1 MINKKKPL
9 VSGLFLARKQGVAF
23 SDAKVILFYH
33 LCNSLTRKR
42 VKKFW
47 ESGPIFHETPDTER
61 AKLSMAK
68 VLRHIED
75 EGLQI
80 IGAPRF
86 SYIDGAWNKEDEAE
100 WRTEI
105 QVPVK

>member
-1 MINKKKPL
+1 MFLIIIT
-9 VSGLFLARKQGVAF
+9 GLLRWCTF
-23 SDAKVILFYH
+23 SH

-68 VLRHIED
+68 VLRYIED

>member
-1 MINKKKPL
+1 MGKWPY
-9 VSGLFLARKQGVAF
+9 FF
-23 SDAKVILFYH
+23 FYF
-33 LCNSLTRKR
+33 RYGEGEA
-42 VKKFW
+42 V
-47 ESGPIFHETPDTER
+47 EEQ
-61 AKLSMAK
+61 
-68 VLRHIED
+68 VLRYIED

>member
-1 MINKKKPL
+1 MGKWPYFSRN
-9 VSGLFLARKQGVAF
+9 ARYGEGEAV
-23 SDAKVILFYH
+23 V
-33 LCNSLTRKR
+33 
-42 VKKFW
+42 
-47 ESGPIFHETPDTER
+47 
-61 AKLSMAK
+61 AK
-68 VLRHIED
+68 VLRYIED

-86 SYIDGAWNKEDEAE
+86 SYIDGAWNKEDDAE

>member
-1 MINKKKPL
+1 
-9 VSGLFLARKQGVAF
+9 
-23 SDAKVILFYH
+23 
-33 LCNSLTRKR
+33 
-42 VKKFW
+42 
-47 ESGPIFHETPDTER
+47 
-61 AKLSMAK
+61 MAK
-68 VLRHIED
+68 VLRYIED